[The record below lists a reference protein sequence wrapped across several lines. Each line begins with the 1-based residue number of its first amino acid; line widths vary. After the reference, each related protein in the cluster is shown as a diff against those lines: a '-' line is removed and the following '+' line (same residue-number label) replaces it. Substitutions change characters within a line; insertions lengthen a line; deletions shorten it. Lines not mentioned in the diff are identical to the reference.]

1 MRTGQVAEEIHKL
14 GSLVKGKIMGNKQ
27 ANDTTLQWDLVIKP
41 KTGWFDINLKE
52 LWDYRDLIGMFVK
65 RDFVTYYKQTILGPL
80 WYIIQPLF
88 TTIVFTIIF
97 GRVAKIS
104 TDGLPPFIFY
114 MAGNV
119 MWGYF
124 SATLNATSGTF
135 SANASIFGKVY
146 FPRLT
151 VPLATVI
158 VNFLQ
163 FFIQFVLFLGFY
175 FYFMVT
181 GGSITPNFWV
191 VGLPFLLL
199 QMALLSF
206 GLGILLSSLTTKY
219 KDLKFVMG
227 FLVQLW
233 TYGTPIVYPLSQ
245 IPEWLL
251 PYYVLNPMVAIVEGF
266 RYAFFGTSAITA
278 NHIGISWCVTLSLV
292 FFGIVLFSRI
302 EKTFMDTV

>member
-1 MRTGQVAEEIHKL
+1 MNIKKNIDNEPH
-14 GSLVKGKIMGNKQ
+14 
-27 ANDTTLQWDLVIKP
+27 WDMIIKP
-41 KTGWFDINLKE
+41 KTGWFDIDLME
-52 LWDYRDLIGMFVK
+52 LWRYRDLIGMFVK
-65 RDFVTYYKQTILGPL
+65 RNFVTAYKQTILGPL

-104 TDGLPPFIFY
+104 TDGLPPFLFY
-114 MAGNV
+114 MAGNI

-124 SATLNATSGTF
+124 AASLTATAGTF
-135 SANASIFGKVY
+135 NANAGIFGKVY

-158 VNFLQ
+158 INFLQ
-163 FFIQFVLFLGFY
+163 FFIQFSLFLGFY
-175 FYFMVT
+175 FYFMVKGVPILPT
-181 GGSITPNFWV
+181 AWV
-191 VGLPFLLL
+191 MGLPLLLL

-206 GLGILLSSLTTKY
+206 GLGILLSSMTTKY
-219 KDLKFVMG
+219 KDLGFAMG

-233 TYGTPIVYPLSQ
+233 MYGTPVVYPLSQ

-251 PYYVLNPMVAIVEGF
+251 PYYVLNPMVAIVESF
-266 RYAFFGTSAITA
+266 RYAFFGTSVIQVS
-278 NHIGISWCVTLSLV
+278 HIGISWCVTLLLV
-292 FFGIVLFSRI
+292 FLGIVFFSRT

>member
-1 MRTGQVAEEIHKL
+1 MSKEQEMDNEQ
-14 GSLVKGKIMGNKQ
+14 SWDMIMQ
-27 ANDTTLQWDLVIKP
+27 P
-41 KTGWFDINLKE
+41 KTGWFDIDLKE
-52 LWDYRDLIGMFVK
+52 LWRYRDLIGMFVK
-65 RDFVTYYKQTILGPL
+65 RDFVTFYKQTILGPL

-88 TTIVFTIIF
+88 TTVVFTIIF

-104 TDGLPPFIFY
+104 TDGLPPFLFY

-124 SATLNATSGTF
+124 AASLNATSGTF
-135 SANASIFGKVY
+135 NTNAAIFGKVY

-158 VNFLQ
+158 VNYLQ
-163 FFIQFVLFLGFY
+163 FFIQFFLFLGFY
-175 FYFMVT
+175 LYFFIKGAFISPT
-181 GGSITPNFWV
+181 IWI
-191 VGLPFLLL
+191 VGLPVILL
-199 QMALLSF
+199 QMGLLSF

-219 KDLKFVMG
+219 KDLKFAMA

-233 TYGTPIVYPLSQ
+233 MYGTPIVYPLSQ

-251 PYYVLNPMVAIVEGF
+251 PYYVLNPMVAIVESF
-266 RYAFFGTSAITA
+266 RYAFFGTSVIRMS
-278 NHIGISWCVTLSLV
+278 HIGISWFVTLLLV

>member
-1 MRTGQVAEEIHKL
+1 MRKEQVIDK
-14 GSLVKGKIMGNKQ
+14 NKQ
-27 ANDTTLQWDLVIKP
+27 WDMVFKP
-41 KTGWFDINLKE
+41 KTGWFDIDLRE
-52 LWDYRDLIGMFVK
+52 LWQYRDLIGMFVR
-65 RDFVTYYKQTILGPL
+65 RDFVTFYKQTILGPL

-88 TTIVFTIIF
+88 TTVVFTIIF

-104 TDGLPPFIFY
+104 TDGLPPFLFY

-124 SATLNATSGTF
+124 AASLNATSGTF
-135 SANASIFGKVY
+135 NTNAAIFGKVY

-175 FYFMVT
+175 VYFMAK
-181 GGSITPNFWV
+181 GSSFTPNFWII
-191 VGLPFLLL
+191 GLPILLL

-219 KDLKFVMG
+219 KDLKFAMG

-233 TYGTPIVYPLSQ
+233 MYGTPVVYPLSQ

-251 PYYVLNPMVAIVEGF
+251 PYYVINPMVAIVECF
-266 RYAFFGTSAITA
+266 RYGFLGVSVIQVS
-278 NHIGISWCVTLSLV
+278 HIIISWCVTLGLLFCGV
-292 FFGIVLFSRI
+292 ILFSRV

>member
-1 MRTGQVAEEIHKL
+1 
-14 GSLVKGKIMGNKQ
+14 MGNKQ
-27 ANDTTLQWDLVIKP
+27 TMDATQQWDMVIKP
-41 KTGWFDINLKE
+41 KNGWFDIDLQE
-52 LWDYRDLIGMFVK
+52 LWRYRDLIGMFVK
-65 RDFVTYYKQTILGPL
+65 RDFVTFYKQTILGPL

-104 TDGLPPFIFY
+104 TDGLPPFLFY

-124 SATLNATSGTF
+124 SASLNATSGTF
-135 SANASIFGKVY
+135 NTNAAIFGKVY

-163 FFIQFVLFLGFY
+163 FFIQFFLFLGFY
-175 FYFMVT
+175 FYFMFKGV
-181 GGSITPNFWV
+181 SLSPNLWV
-191 VGLPFLLL
+191 LGLPILLL

-206 GLGILLSSLTTKY
+206 GLGTLLSSMTTKY
-219 KDLKFVMG
+219 KDLRFAMG

-233 TYGTPIVYPLSQ
+233 MYGTPIVYPLSQ

-251 PYYVLNPMVAIVEGF
+251 PYYVLNPMVAIVESF
-266 RYAFFGTSAITA
+266 RYAFFGTSTLTM
-278 NHIGISWCVTLSLV
+278 NHIGISWGVTVVLV
-292 FFGIVLFSRI
+292 FLGVVLFSRI

>member
-1 MRTGQVAEEIHKL
+1 MGYKKATGADK
-14 GSLVKGKIMGNKQ
+14 
-27 ANDTTLQWDLVIKP
+27 QWDMVIKP
-41 KTGWFDINLKE
+41 KTGWFDIDLHE
-52 LWDYRDLIGMFVK
+52 LWRYRDLIGMFVK
-65 RDFVTYYKQTILGPL
+65 RDFVTFYKQTILGPL

-104 TDGLPPFIFY
+104 TDGLPPFLFY

-124 SATLNATSGTF
+124 SASLNATSGTF
-135 SANASIFGKVY
+135 NTNAAIFGKVY

-163 FFIQFVLFLGFY
+163 FFIQFFLFLGFY
-175 FYFMVT
+175 FYFMIK

-191 VGLPFLLL
+191 AGLPILLL

-206 GLGILLSSLTTKY
+206 GLGILLSSMTAKY
-219 KDLKFVMG
+219 KDLKFAMG

-233 TYGTPIVYPLSQ
+233 MYGTPIVYPLSQ

-251 PYYVLNPMVAIVEGF
+251 PYYVLNPMVAIVESF
-266 RYAFFGTSAITA
+266 RYAFFGASGLRLSQ
-278 NHIGISWCVTLSLV
+278 IGISWSVTLVLLFLGV
-292 FFGIVLFSRI
+292 ILFSRI